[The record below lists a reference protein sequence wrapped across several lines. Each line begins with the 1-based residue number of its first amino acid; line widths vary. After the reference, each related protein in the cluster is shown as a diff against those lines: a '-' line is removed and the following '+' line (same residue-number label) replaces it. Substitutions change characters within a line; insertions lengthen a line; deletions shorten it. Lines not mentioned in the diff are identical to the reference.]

1 MTDTRLRGLYAIT
14 DEKLISASTFADTV
28 ELALKG
34 GAAIVQYRDKSWD
47 NDKRLQQAKRLRAL
61 CSRYGATLIIN
72 DDIALAQTVNAD
84 GVHLGEDDA
93 PIEQARS
100 TLGDEAIIGV
110 SCYNDLERA
119 IDAEAAGADYV
130 AFGAMFSSSTKPNA
144 RSASYELIR
153 RAKSQLDIPVCA
165 IGGIDG
171 HTAAGVIV
179 SGADMVAMINGLFAA
194 DDIEK
199 TAEHVSGLF
208 E

>member
-1 MTDTRLRGLYAIT
+1 MIDSRLRGLYAIT
-14 DEKLISASTFADTV
+14 DETLIPASAFADTV

-34 GAAIVQYRDKSWD
+34 GATIVQYRDKSWD
-47 NDKRLQQAKRLRAL
+47 NEKRLRQAKRLRAL
-61 CSRYGATLIIN
+61 CSQYSAALIIN
-72 DDIALAQTVNAD
+72 DDIALAQTVSAD

-100 TLGDEAIIGV
+100 ALGDDAIIGV

-130 AFGAMFSSSTKPNA
+130 AFGAMFNSSTKPNA
-144 RSASYELIR
+144 RTASYELIR
-153 RAKSQLDIPVCA
+153 RAKSQLKIPVCA

-171 HTAAGVIV
+171 HNAAGVIV
-179 SGADMVAMINGLFAA
+179 SGADMIAMINGLFAA
-194 DDIEK
+194 DDIGR
-199 TAEHVSGLF
+199 TAEHVAGLF